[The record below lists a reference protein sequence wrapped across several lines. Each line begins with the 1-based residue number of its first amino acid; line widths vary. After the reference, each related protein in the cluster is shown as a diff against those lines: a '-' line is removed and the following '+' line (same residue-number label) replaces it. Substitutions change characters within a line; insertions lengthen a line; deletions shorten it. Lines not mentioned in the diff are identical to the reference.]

1 MYLMM
6 IMKKINV
13 SYISD
18 DDDRDLHDIDSIGNA
33 YDDYDEMVQRQVTKD
48 LLLLGTH

>member
-1 MYLMM
+1 MM

-33 YDDYDEMVQRQVTKD
+33 YDDYDS
-48 LLLLGTH
+48 GTFNDDDR